1 LTEPDRRYIGI
12 GALPVVLTDAA
23 GKTLYS
29 GRIYGLPIREC
40 VVIQK
45 SIEFFNDPEPC
56 YKHRGAVHTRIW
68 AEFEQ
73 YLEKTGSQPVSIGSL
88 PEELRN
94 AIDISD
100 LRRNELG

>member
-1 LTEPDRRYIGI
+1 MTEPDRRYIGI

-56 YKHRGAVHTRIW
+56 YKHRGAVHTRLW
-68 AEFEQ
+68 AELEQ
-73 YLEKTGSQPVSIGSL
+73 CLVKSGGKPFSIGSL
-88 PEELRN
+88 PEELRS
-94 AIDISD
+94 ALE
-100 LRRNELG
+100 LRETQEE

>member
-1 LTEPDRRYIGI
+1 MAEPDRRYIGI

-29 GRIYGLPIREC
+29 GRVYGLPIREC

-56 YKHRGAVHTRIW
+56 YKHRGAVHTRLW
-68 AEFEQ
+68 AELEQ
-73 YLEKTGSQPVSIGSL
+73 YLEKVGCQPVEIGSL
-88 PEELRN
+88 PEELRCVIEIQEPEE
-94 AIDISD
+94 A
-100 LRRNELG
+100 

>member
-12 GALPVVLTDAA
+12 GSLPVILTDAA
-23 GKTLYS
+23 GRTLYS

-56 YKHRGAVHTRIW
+56 YKHRGAVHTRLW
-68 AEFEQ
+68 AELEQ
-73 YLEKTGSQPVSIGSL
+73 HLEKAGCQPVGIDSL
-88 PEELRN
+88 PEELRS
-94 AIDISD
+94 AIE
-100 LRRNELG
+100 LRESQEE